1 MASCINGNASS
12 NLNDQQYGFKVVPE
26 FLTDI
31 TPEWCEKA
39 LQKGLTISK
48 QTKVIEVETKPLTNE
63 TTGVKDGGGMS
74 GSTLVKLTLTYG

>member
-1 MASCINGNASS
+1 MASCINGNAS
-12 NLNDQQYGFKVVPE
+12 NLIDQYGFKVVPE

-48 QTKVIEVETKPLTNE
+48 QTKGSIDLLSHFTF
-63 TTGVKDGGGMS
+63 VKCEIK
-74 GSTLVKLTLTYG
+74 STLPKSLELKPNH

>member
-1 MASCINGNASS
+1 MASCINGNAS

-39 LQKGLTISK
+39 LQKGSTISK
-48 QTKVIEVETKPLTNE
+48 QTKVIGVETKPLTNE

-74 GSTLVKLTLTYG
+74 GSTLAKLTLTYG